1 MECPGET
8 KCTEWRQDPGF
19 VGRLRLNIASCTHKY
34 VPSHRKNDGIKRAAF
49 PVLTYVE
56 MHSANTELAN
66 ELKRSVARRAQDAM
80 IGGSSSHLH
89 SHAEGATLLCA
100 DTHADGTFTTD

>member
-1 MECPGET
+1 MHRMETRSRVFGQT
-8 KCTEWRQDPGF
+8 A
-19 VGRLRLNIASCTHKY
+19 LNHSQLHTQKY
-34 VPSHRKNDGIKRAAF
+34 VSSHRKNDGIRRAAF

-56 MHSANTELAN
+56 MHSANIELAN
-66 ELKRSVARRAQDAM
+66 ELNRSVARRAQDAM